1 IMAAKFSQ
9 KTLSIA
15 RALIESVHDGMFIAD
30 HEGYYLMANEAFER
44 ITGINRQEMVGR
56 HTQYMIDNNWVPR
69 AVNLE
74 VLKDFQTRSRIVQY
88 PSGRQLLVTAAM
100 LWRDNGIPAAVVSTL
115 RDLTELNL
123 INEELKNSQVMIERF
138 KKRIEYL
145 EETLG
150 STNKFFIGQSTDFR
164 RTLSLAKKV
173 AGSDATI
180 MITGPSGVG
189 KDVLAQFIHYQS
201 RRKNSGSF
209 VKVDCAALPANL
221 LESELFG
228 YDKGAFTD
236 ARTQG
241 KQGMF
246 ELANGGTLFLDE
258 IGEFPFELQSKLLNV
273 LQDRQIKH
281 LGGLAT
287 IPIDVRIIAAT
298 NMNLEQMVRERKFRE
313 DLYYRLN
320 VIPMFIPPLRE
331 RREDILPM
339 IKHFLKI
346 YNQNYNTGK
355 FLSIE
360 ALNALMNYDW
370 PGNVREVRNAIE
382 RMVVPSADDVIT
394 HHDLPGEIRKA
405 YRKERPEGG
414 GGGGVNLLNAAT
426 SSSLP
431 AAGPLK
437 EALDT
442 VEKELLRQALDSS
455 ATLAEAARLLQI
467 DLSTLTRKKKK
478 YSLRRG
484 SGLEF

>member
-1 IMAAKFSQ
+1 MPARFSQ

-15 RALIESVHDGMFIAD
+15 RALIESVHDGMYIAD
-30 HEGYYLMANEAFER
+30 HEGYYIMANEAFER

-56 HTQYMIDNNWVPR
+56 HTQYMIDNNWVPI

-74 VLKDFQTRSRIVQY
+74 VIKDFQTRSRIVRY

-100 LWRDNGIPAAVVSTL
+100 LWRDNGNPAAVVSTL
-115 RDLTELNL
+115 RDLTELNR

-150 STNKFFIGQSTDFR
+150 STNRFFVGQSTEFR
-164 RTLSLAKKV
+164 RTLSLARKV
-173 AGSDATI
+173 AGSDATVL
-180 MITGPSGVG
+180 ITGPSGVG

-201 RRKNSGSF
+201 PRQNTGSF
-209 VKVDCAALPANL
+209 VKVDCASLPANL

-258 IGEFPFELQSKLLNV
+258 IGEFPFELQAKLLNV

-281 LGGLAT
+281 LGGLAP
-287 IPIDVRIIAAT
+287 IPVDVRIIAAT

-320 VIPMFIPPLRE
+320 VIPIFIPPLRE

-339 IKHFLKI
+339 IKHFLKV

-355 FLSIE
+355 NLSIE
-360 ALNALMNYDW
+360 ALNALLNYDW
-370 PGNVREVRNAIE
+370 PGNVREVRNTIE
-382 RMVVPSADDVIT
+382 RMVVISTDDVIA

-405 YRKERPEGG
+405 YRRDGG
-414 GGGGVNLLNAAT
+414 TLSGVPPV
-426 SSSLP
+426 SLP
-431 AAGPLK
+431 TAGPLK
-437 EALDT
+437 DALAAVERDLLREALKAT
-442 VEKELLRQALDSS
+442 
-455 ATLAEAARLLQI
+455 ATLAEAARRLQI
-467 DLSTLTRKKKK
+467 DLSTLTRKKRK
-478 YSLRRG
+478 Y
-484 SGLEF
+484 GL

>member
-1 IMAAKFSQ
+1 MPAHFSQ

-15 RALIESVHDGMFIAD
+15 RALIESVHDGMYIAD
-30 HEGYYLMANEAFER
+30 HEGYYIMANEAFER
-44 ITGINRQEMVGR
+44 ITGINRQEMMGR
-56 HTQYMIDNNWVPR
+56 HTQYMIDNNWVPI

-74 VLKDFQTRSRIVQY
+74 VIKDFQSRSRIVRY

-100 LWRDNGIPAAVVSTL
+100 LWRDNGNPAAVVSTL
-115 RDLTELNL
+115 RDLTELNR

-150 STNKFFIGQSTDFR
+150 STNRFFVGQSTEFR
-164 RTLSLAKKV
+164 RTLSLARKV

-180 MITGPSGVG
+180 LITGPSGVG

-201 RRKNSGSF
+201 LRKNTGSF
-209 VKVDCAALPANL
+209 VKVDCASLPANL

-258 IGEFPFELQSKLLNV
+258 IGEFPFELQAKLLNV

-281 LGGLAT
+281 LGGLAP
-287 IPIDVRIIAAT
+287 IPVDVRIIAAT

-320 VIPMFIPPLRE
+320 VIPIFLPPLRE

-339 IKHFLKI
+339 LKHFLKV
-346 YNQNYNTGK
+346 YNQNYNTNK
-355 FLSIE
+355 NLSIE
-360 ALNALMNYDW
+360 ALNALLNYDW
-370 PGNVREVRNAIE
+370 PGNVREVRNTIE
-382 RMVVPSADDVIT
+382 RMVVISTDDIIT

-405 YRKERPEGG
+405 YRRDGG
-414 GGGGVNLLNAAT
+414 SLNGVPPV
-426 SSSLP
+426 SLP

-437 EALDT
+437 DAMAALERDLIREAL
-442 VEKELLRQALDSS
+442 KSS
-455 ATLAEAARLLQI
+455 ATLAEAARRLQI
-467 DLSTLTRKKKK
+467 DLSTLTRKKRK
-478 YSLRRG
+478 Y
-484 SGLEF
+484 GLT

>member
-1 IMAAKFSQ
+1 MPARFSQ

-30 HEGYYLMANEAFER
+30 HEGYFIMANEAFER
-44 ITGINRQEMVGR
+44 ITGINRQEMVDR
-56 HTQYMIDNNWVPR
+56 HTQHMIDNNWVPV

-74 VLKDFQTRSRIVQY
+74 VLKDYQTRSRIVRY

-100 LWRDNGIPAAVVSTL
+100 LWRDNGNPAAVVSTL
-115 RDLTELNL
+115 RDLTELNR

-150 STNKFFIGQSTDFR
+150 GGANRFFVGQSTEFR
-164 RTLSLAKKV
+164 RILSMAKKV
-173 AGSDATI
+173 ARSDATVL
-180 MITGPSGVG
+180 ITGPSGVG

-201 RRKNSGSF
+201 PRQNTGSF
-209 VKVDCAALPANL
+209 VKVDCASLPANL

-236 ARTQG
+236 ARIQG

-258 IGEFPFELQSKLLNV
+258 IGEFPFELQAKLLNV

-281 LGGLAT
+281 LGGLQA
-287 IPIDVRIIAAT
+287 IPVDVRIVVAT

-320 VIPMFIPPLRE
+320 VIPVFIPPLRE

-339 IKHFLKI
+339 IKHFLKV

-355 FLSIE
+355 NLSID
-360 ALNALMNYDW
+360 ALNAMLNYDW

-382 RMVVPSADDVIT
+382 RIVVMSADEIIARD
-394 HHDLPGEIRKA
+394 DLPGEIRKA
-405 YRKERPEGG
+405 YRLET
-414 GGGGVNLLNAAT
+414 AAGAFPPGAA
-426 SSSLP
+426 P
-431 AAGPLK
+431 AAHTLPTTAAAPLK
-437 EALDT
+437 ETLAAAEKALI
-442 VEKELLRQALDSS
+442 RRALESS
-455 ATLAEAARLLQI
+455 ATLAEAARLLKI
-467 DLSTLTRKKKK
+467 DISTLTRKKKK
-478 YSLRRG
+478 YNV
-484 SGLEF
+484 

>member
-1 IMAAKFSQ
+1 MPARFSQ

-30 HEGYYLMANEAFER
+30 HEGYFIMANEAFER
-44 ITGINRQEMVGR
+44 ITGINRQEMVDR
-56 HTQYMIDNNWVPR
+56 HTQHMIDNNWVPV

-74 VLKDFQTRSRIVQY
+74 VLKDYQTRSRIVRY

-100 LWRDNGIPAAVVSTL
+100 LWRDNGNPAAVVSTL
-115 RDLTELNL
+115 RDLTELNR

-150 STNKFFIGQSTDFR
+150 GGANRFFVGQSTEFR
-164 RTLSLAKKV
+164 RILSMAKKV
-173 AGSDATI
+173 ARSDATVL
-180 MITGPSGVG
+180 ITGPSGVG

-201 RRKNSGSF
+201 PRQNTGSF
-209 VKVDCAALPANL
+209 VKVDCASLPANL

-236 ARTQG
+236 ARIQG

-258 IGEFPFELQSKLLNV
+258 IGEFPFELQAKLLNV

-281 LGGLAT
+281 LGGLQA
-287 IPIDVRIIAAT
+287 IPVDVRIVAAT

-320 VIPMFIPPLRE
+320 VIPVFIPPLRE

-339 IKHFLKI
+339 IKHFLKV

-355 FLSIE
+355 NLSID
-360 ALNALMNYDW
+360 ALNAMLNYDW

-382 RMVVPSADDVIT
+382 RIVVMSADEIIARD
-394 HHDLPGEIRKA
+394 DLPGEIRKA
-405 YRKERPEGG
+405 YRLET
-414 GGGGVNLLNAAT
+414 AAGAFPPGAA
-426 SSSLP
+426 P
-431 AAGPLK
+431 AAHTLPTTAAAPLK
-437 EALDT
+437 ETLAAAEKALI
-442 VEKELLRQALDSS
+442 RRALESS
-455 ATLAEAARLLQI
+455 ATLAEAARLLKI
-467 DLSTLTRKKKK
+467 DISTLTRKKKK
-478 YSLRRG
+478 YNV
-484 SGLEF
+484 

>member
-1 IMAAKFSQ
+1 MY
-9 KTLSIA
+9 
-15 RALIESVHDGMFIAD
+15 IAD
-30 HEGYYLMANEAFER
+30 HEGYYIMANEAFER

-56 HTQYMIDNNWVPR
+56 HTQYMIDNSWVPR

-74 VLKDFQTRSRIVQY
+74 VIKDFQTRSRIVQY
-88 PSGRQLLVTAAM
+88 PSGKQLLVTAAM
-100 LWRDNGIPAAVVSTL
+100 LWRDNGNPAAVVSTL
-115 RDLTELNL
+115 RDLTELNR

-150 STNKFFIGQSTDFR
+150 GGGNRFFVGQSTDFR
-164 RTLSLAKKV
+164 RTLSMARKV
-173 AGSDATI
+173 AGSDATVL
-180 MITGPSGVG
+180 ITGPSGVG

-201 RRKNSGSF
+201 LRKNTGSF

-246 ELANGGTLFLDE
+246 ELASGGTLFLDE

-281 LGGLAT
+281 LGGLTT
-287 IPIDVRIIAAT
+287 IQIDVRIIAAT

-339 IKHFLKI
+339 IKHFLKV
-346 YNQNYNTGK
+346 YNQNYNTAK

-370 PGNVREVRNAIE
+370 PGNVREVRNTIE
-382 RMVVPSADDVIT
+382 RMVVTSADDVIT
-394 HHDLPGEIRKA
+394 RHDLPVEIRKA
-405 YRKERPEGG
+405 YRLDTP
-414 GGGGVNLLNAAT
+414 APASMPA
-426 SSSLP
+426 SSYPVGSL
-431 AAGPLK
+431 K
-437 EALDT
+437 DALDAT
-442 VEKELLRQALDSS
+442 ERELIRKALESS
-455 ATLAEAARLLQI
+455 PTLAEAARVLQI
-467 DLSTLTRKKKK
+467 DLSTLTRKN
-478 YSLRRG
+478 RRY
-484 SGLEF
+484 GLTGHKTHPLNIY

>member
-1 IMAAKFSQ
+1 MPARFSQ

-30 HEGYYLMANEAFER
+30 HEGYFIMANEAFER
-44 ITGINRQEMVGR
+44 ITGINRQEMMDR
-56 HTQYMIDNNWVPR
+56 HTQHMIDNNWVPV

-74 VLKDFQTRSRIVQY
+74 VLKDYQTRSRIVRY

-100 LWRDNGIPAAVVSTL
+100 LWRDNGNPAAVVSTL
-115 RDLTELNL
+115 RDLTELNR

-150 STNKFFIGQSTDFR
+150 GGANRLFVGQSTEFR
-164 RTLSLAKKV
+164 RILSMAKKV
-173 AGSDATI
+173 ARSDATVL
-180 MITGPSGVG
+180 ITGPSGVG

-201 RRKNSGSF
+201 PRQNTGSF
-209 VKVDCAALPANL
+209 VKVDCASLPANL

-236 ARTQG
+236 ARIQG

-258 IGEFPFELQSKLLNV
+258 IGEFPFELQAKLLNV

-281 LGGLAT
+281 LGGLQA
-287 IPIDVRIIAAT
+287 IPVDVRIVAAT

-320 VIPMFIPPLRE
+320 VIPVFIPPLRE

-339 IKHFLKI
+339 IKHFLKV

-355 FLSIE
+355 NLSID
-360 ALNALMNYDW
+360 ALNAMLNYDW

-382 RMVVPSADDVIT
+382 RIVVMSADEIIARD
-394 HHDLPGEIRKA
+394 DLPGEIRKA
-405 YRKERPEGG
+405 YRLET
-414 GGGGVNLLNAAT
+414 AAGAFPPGAA
-426 SSSLP
+426 P
-431 AAGPLK
+431 AAHTLPTTAAAPLK
-437 EALDT
+437 ETLAAAEKALI
-442 VEKELLRQALDSS
+442 RRALESS
-455 ATLAEAARLLQI
+455 ATLAEAARLLKI
-467 DLSTLTRKKKK
+467 DISTLTRKKKK
-478 YSLRRG
+478 YNV
-484 SGLEF
+484 

>member
-1 IMAAKFSQ
+1 MMKDIVAMPARFSQ

-30 HEGYYLMANEAFER
+30 HEGYFIMANEAFER
-44 ITGINRQEMVGR
+44 ITGINRQEMMDR
-56 HTQYMIDNNWVPR
+56 HTQHMIDNNWVPV

-74 VLKDFQTRSRIVQY
+74 VLKDYQTRSRIVRY

-100 LWRDNGIPAAVVSTL
+100 LWRDNGNPAAVVSTL
-115 RDLTELNL
+115 RDLTELNR

-150 STNKFFIGQSTDFR
+150 GGANRFFVGQSTEFR
-164 RTLSLAKKV
+164 RILSMAKKV
-173 AGSDATI
+173 ARSDATVL
-180 MITGPSGVG
+180 ITGPSGVG

-201 RRKNSGSF
+201 PRQNTGSF
-209 VKVDCAALPANL
+209 VKVDCASLPANL

-236 ARTQG
+236 ARIQG

-258 IGEFPFELQSKLLNV
+258 IGEFPFELQAKLLNV

-281 LGGLAT
+281 LGGLQA
-287 IPIDVRIIAAT
+287 IPVDVRIVAAT

-320 VIPMFIPPLRE
+320 VIPVFIPPLRE

-339 IKHFLKI
+339 IKHFLKV

-355 FLSIE
+355 NLSID
-360 ALNALMNYDW
+360 ALNAMLNYDW
-370 PGNVREVRNAIE
+370 PGNVREVRNTIE
-382 RMVVPSADDVIT
+382 RVVVMSADEIVTRD
-394 HHDLPGEIRKA
+394 DLPGEIRKA
-405 YRKERPEGG
+405 LHLDA
-414 GGGGVNLLNAAT
+414 GVGTFPPRSAGAA
-426 SSSLP
+426 
-431 AAGPLK
+431 AAPGPG
-437 EALDT
+437 AAAS
-442 VEKELLRQALDSS
+442 VPLRQALAVAEKDLIRRALESS
-455 ATLAEAARLLQI
+455 ATLAEAARRLQI
-467 DLSTLTRKKKK
+467 DLSTLTRKKRK
-478 YSLRRG
+478 YNV
-484 SGLEF
+484 